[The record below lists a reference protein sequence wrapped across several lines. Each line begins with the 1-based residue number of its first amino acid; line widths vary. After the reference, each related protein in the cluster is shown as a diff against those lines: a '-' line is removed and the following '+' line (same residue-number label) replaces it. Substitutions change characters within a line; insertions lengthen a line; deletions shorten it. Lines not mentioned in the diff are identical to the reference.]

1 MSLCSGCFD
10 GLHAGHVAYLR
21 AAYALGRGR
30 EELVV
35 VVADD
40 EYIRR
45 VKEREPVWSL
55 YDRMRVIEEL
65 RCVSAVCIHGP
76 QGVADIV
83 HQLKPRLFVKGKDWA
98 ITSSWLQR
106 FCASVGCELVIVDSG
121 IQRHTADALP
131 AHV

>member
-1 MSLCSGCFD
+1 MILCSGCFD

-65 RCVSAVCIHGP
+65 RCVSTTCVHGP
-76 QGVADIV
+76 EGAYYAI
-83 HQLKPRLFVKGKDWA
+83 HQLKPRVFVKGKDWA
-98 ITSSWLQR
+98 DKPWLIDA
-106 FCASVGCELVIVDSG
+106 CASANCELVIVDSG